1 MEASD
6 LISLS
11 NPVKMF
17 SERCR
22 AIILDIYFSRSR
34 TQEGCACR
42 RAILLIKRF
51 ILVFWGRD
59 NLPSHPSRFWSDV
72 CVASCLLRVCVGIF
86 YWLFDVVN
94 CHSHFEKPLI
104 RHAEAIL
111 SGIENLTSRSGNSTM
126 QRNYQSGLFFCYG
139 YWKGHHGLLHQD
151 EAKYLKRQLG
161 WLLLAVCVWGASGI
175 SCGISVKCLY
185 GRLIRGQ
192 TINLYDHEA
201 AQFSNVG

>member
-1 MEASD
+1 MWSWCMMWYLELKACSRLLPYFEAVYLMEASD

-11 NPVKMF
+11 KMF
-17 SERCR
+17 SERCH

-72 CVASCLLRVCVGIF
+72 CVASCLLPVWVGIF
-86 YWLFDVVN
+86 DWSFDVVN
-94 CHSHFEKPLI
+94 CHSHIEKPLL

-111 SGIENLTSRSGNSTM
+111 SGMENLTREFHDAEGILSE
-126 QRNYQSGLFFCYG
+126 
-139 YWKGHHGLLHQD
+139 HHGLLHQD
-151 EAKYLKRQLG
+151 E
-161 WLLLAVCVWGASGI
+161 V
-175 SCGISVKCLY
+175 
-185 GRLIRGQ
+185 
-192 TINLYDHEA
+192 E
-201 AQFSNVG
+201 